1 MFLPYASTIYYYAGS
16 KSHLQKQQKKKFAK
30 TRLTLWAYQLMFQ
43 IKTRSQKITAIN
55 NSSVTNFYD
64 IIVFF
69 LKEYF
74 GGPTSHE
81 HFTDYLVRK

>member
-1 MFLPYASTIYYYAGS
+1 
-16 KSHLQKQQKKKFAK
+16 
-30 TRLTLWAYQLMFQ
+30 MFQ

-81 HFTDYLVRK
+81 HFTDYLVSK

>member
-1 MFLPYASTIYYYAGS
+1 MQDQNLIFKNSR
-16 KSHLQKQQKKKFAK
+16 KKKFAK

-43 IKTRSQKITAIN
+43 IKTRSQKITAMVN
-55 NSSVTNFYD
+55 NSSVTNFYY